1 MTIKKIVV
9 RLLGAILLLPLALFS
24 IIIACDIT
32 ISETAAPRLYD
43 TTDSLTKGRVCIVLG
58 TTPYRKGYKN
68 GNPYFNYRIEA
79 AAKLYKEKIVKK
91 IIVSGDSSK
100 NYDETSKM
108 LSALVKRGVPRSAI
122 RRDTKGKSTLQ
133 SIQRAREHYKL
144 DSCIIVSQK
153 FHNERA
159 LFIANHYRLDAVGYN
174 ARDLNVKKGY
184 RVYFRE
190 KLARVKVILD
200 ILRK

>member
-1 MTIKKIVV
+1 MTIKKIIL
-9 RLLGAILLLPLALFS
+9 RLLGTILLLPLALFS
-24 IIIACDIT
+24 IIIACDIA
-32 ISETAAPRLYD
+32 ISNTAAPRLYD
-43 TTDSLTKGRVCIVLG
+43 STDSITSARVCIVLG
-58 TTPYRKGYKN
+58 TTPYRKGYPN

-79 AAKLYKEKIVKK
+79 AAKLYKEKKTRK

-122 RRDTKGKSTLQ
+122 RRDTKGTSTLH
-133 SIQRAREHYKL
+133 SIQRACEHYKL

-159 LFIANHYRLDAVGYN
+159 LFIANHYKLDAIGYN

-190 KLARVKVILD
+190 KLARVKVIID
-200 ILRK
+200 ILSK